1 MVKVIH
7 HRRNTVGEFG
17 RGLSNTA
24 GICLNNIVPLLLPD
38 KVILRMFTRISAKP
52 ASSPHPLETTAA
64 TGFRRLVT
72 AATLALGAVMLAACG
87 GDAEPVTSYGG
98 LDSCVTD
105 PAVCNTEDLCR
116 LAIFDE
122 DNVKRWNDDNLRWQ
136 PYVKEAQS
144 RGLTCGL

>member
-1 MVKVIH
+1 M
-7 HRRNTVGEFG
+7 
-17 RGLSNTA
+17 
-24 GICLNNIVPLLLPD
+24 LPD
-38 KVILRMFTRISAKP
+38 KVVLLMCTRISSKLTATP
-52 ASSPHPLETTAA
+52 TPVQMNAASAA
-64 TGFRRLVT
+64 RHLVT
-72 AATLALGAVMLAACG
+72 GTVLVLGAVTLAACG
-87 GDAEPVTSYGG
+87 GNSEPVTSYGG

-116 LAIFDE
+116 LAIFEE